1 MSVLED
7 IKPFLEQI
15 KSTTNPDEV
24 IFFVVSFL
32 DNDNNANELSAD
44 DYISVSR
51 KIIETNPDAQL
62 AAEIARILFNKKSLI
77 DVSVE
82 ILTDKLKY
90 TGDDWSIEQF
100 DKIQMEVLPMIS
112 KVSDILFIES
122 NTMLGADNDWGAP
135 EVEQWGGI
143 YKGHDFLLDRI
154 YKDPQ
159 EPESGGH
166 ILYDSFRWDWAELP
180 NDEIIDSKE
189 IISNKIGDNDLQFYF

>member
-1 MSVLED
+1 MSILEE
-7 IKPFLEQI
+7 IKPLLEQI
-15 KSTTNPDEV
+15 RSTTDPDEV
-24 IFFVVSFL
+24 IFYVVSFL
-32 DNDNNANELSAD
+32 DNDNNVNELSDD

-82 ILTDKLKY
+82 ILTDKSKY

-112 KVSDILFIES
+112 KDSDILFIES

-135 EVEQWGGI
+135 EVEQWVGI

-154 YKDPQ
+154 YQDPQ
-159 EPESGGH
+159 EPESDGH

-180 NDEIIDSKE
+180 NDEIIDSIE